1 VYTFEG
7 TLPENDPTYIKRQT
21 DDELYE
27 GLKAKKFCYVFN
39 SRKTGKSSLRVR
51 VMNRLQ
57 AEGFICAAID
67 ISLDEVQLTTPHQ
80 WYFGILDNLTE
91 DFDLDIDLDDWWH
104 SQDLLSPLGRLRKF
118 IESVLLIQ
126 RTENI
131 VIFIDEIDSVLSL
144 NFPTDDFFAFIRACY
159 NRRVDNPT
167 LIEDKKRT
175 PFNIG
180 RGIELTGFTL
190 TEALPLAA
198 GLQGIVAEPETI
210 FAQLWEWTK
219 GQPFLTQKLC
229 HLVVRH
235 AESDRPN
242 VKQLIQTYVLEN
254 WESQDEPEHLKT
266 IRDRILAN
274 ERDVGSLLGLY
285 QQILQQQ
292 EVNADR
298 SYFSIELRLSGLAIE
313 RQGKLTVYNP
323 IYKAVFNQN
332 WIEKQLA
339 YLRPY
344 SQAIAAWQASNCR
357 DESRLLR
364 GQALKDAQ
372 IWVNSHKLTEQDY
385 QFLNASERLEKE
397 EREKTFLA
405 ERTKQVEALLIQE
418 KKIANSQRRLLL
430 AVTTALFIMTGL
442 GFIAFFNYRKAL
454 VSELKAVI
462 ESSQALFASNQRLD
476 ALVAAIKARRQ
487 LQKLGTVDENL
498 EMQVKQVLQQSS
510 YQAIERNRFSGHR
523 DRVYGIAISQDGK
536 TIVSGSADRTVK
548 LWRRD
553 GTLLTTLEG
562 HTGRVVTVAI
572 SQDGKTIASGSADR
586 TVILWNRDRKN
597 GLSDKTLTGHTAGV
611 RAVAISNDGTLIASA
626 SEDKTIKLWKKDGT
640 LLNTLEGHTAG
651 VRAVAISNDG
661 QLIVSAGEDKTIKLW
676 KKDGTLLN
684 TLEGHTAG
692 VRAVAISADNTL
704 IVSGSR
710 DNTVKLWAK
719 DGKSLITFR
728 EHNAPVYGV
737 AIDPK
742 GDRIASASAD
752 NTIKIWRK
760 DTNGFQSLSYKTLR
774 GHTNRVWGVAIS
786 PDGNE
791 IVSAS
796 WDKTVRIWQPDNNLV
811 NTFSGHQDVTIS
823 VDFSARLIA
832 SASDDRTVKIW
843 KPNGVLLTNFT
854 GHNAEVYAVAI
865 SRDSK
870 TIVSGS
876 ADRTVKIW
884 QPDGKIL
891 KTLKGFQNSVWA
903 IAITPDGKTIVTA
916 SEDNTIKIWRSDGT
930 LLHTL
935 KGHQDRIWAVAISS
949 ILPTLRKANSEAT
962 TDSPLNNGGEGGSFV
977 SGSEDNTVKI
987 WRSDGTLLHTLKGH
1001 QDIVLTVAISPDGK
1015 TIVSGSE
1022 DNTVKIWRSD
1032 GTLLHTLKG
1041 HQDTIR
1047 TVAISHDGNAIA
1059 SGSEDGT
1066 IKLWKIDGT
1075 LLTTL
1080 NNDGGAIWDVAFSP
1094 DNTQIASVGE
1104 NKKVTIWNLKNI
1116 ISLNLLNYGCNWA
1129 KDYLQHNS
1137 QVEKE
1142 NKFLC
1147 NTISP

>member
-1 VYTFEG
+1 MNYQYTFEG
-7 TLPENDPTYIKRQT
+7 TLPENDPTYIKRQA
-21 DDELYE
+21 DDELYK

-57 AEGFICAAID
+57 AEGFVCAAID
-67 ISLDEVQLTTPHQ
+67 ISLDEVQLTTPNQ

-104 SQDLLSPLGRLRKF
+104 SQELLSPLGRLRKF
-118 IESVLLIQ
+118 IESILLVQ
-126 RTENI
+126 RSENI

-159 NRRVDNPT
+159 NRRVDNSAYARLTFCLLGVATPST

-190 TEALPLAA
+190 TEALPLAR
-198 GLQGIVAEPETI
+198 GLQSVVAEPETI
-210 FAQLWEWTK
+210 FAKLWEWTK

-229 HLVVRH
+229 HLVIRY

-242 VKQLIQTYVLEN
+242 IKQLIHTYVIEN
-254 WESQDEPEHLKT
+254 WESQDEPEHLRT

-285 QQILQQQ
+285 QQILQKQ
-292 EVNADR
+292 EINADR

-344 SQAIAAWQASNCR
+344 SQAIAAWQASDCQ
-357 DESRLLR
+357 DKSRLLR

-372 IWVNSHKLTEQDY
+372 IWVSSHKLTEQDY
-385 QFLNASERLEKE
+385 QFLTASERLEKE

-405 ERTKQVEALLIQE
+405 ERTKQVEALLFQE
-418 KKIANSQRRLLL
+418 KKIANAQRRLLL

-462 ESSQALFASNQRLD
+462 QSSQALFASNQKLD
-476 ALVAAIKARRQ
+476 ALVAAIKATRQ
-487 LQKLGTVDENL
+487 LQKLGKVDANL
-498 EMQVKQVLQQSS
+498 EMQVKQILQQAS
-510 YQAIERNRFSGHR
+510 YQALERNRFSGHR
-523 DRVYGIAISQDGK
+523 DRVYGIAISSTPRKTNSEASSSLPLGKGDGRG
-536 TIVSGSADRTVK
+536 IEREIIASGSADRTVK
-548 LWRRD
+548 LWKRD
-553 GTLLTTLEG
+553 GTLLTTLKG
-562 HTGRVVTVAI
+562 HFGQVVAVAI

-586 TVILWNRDRKN
+586 TVKLWSSDRKN
-597 GLSDKTLTGHTAGV
+597 GFPDKTLKGHTAGV
-611 RAVAISNDGTLIASA
+611 NSVAISRDGMLIASA
-626 SEDKTIKLWKKDGT
+626 SEDKTVKLWKRDGT

-651 VRAVAISNDG
+651 VKDVAISNDG
-661 QLIVSAGEDKTIKLW
+661 QLIISASEDKTIKLW
-676 KKDGTLLN
+676 KRDGTLLN
-684 TLEGHTAG
+684 TFKEHTAG

-710 DNTVKLWAK
+710 DNTVKLWRK

-737 AIDPK
+737 AISPK

-752 NTIKIWRK
+752 NTVKIWRK
-760 DTNGFQSLSYKTLR
+760 DTNGFQPISYKTLR

-811 NTFSGHQDVTIS
+811 NTFSGHQDVTIA
-823 VDFSARLIA
+823 VDFSARIIA
-832 SASDDRTVKIW
+832 SASDDKTVKIW

-854 GHNAEVYAVAI
+854 EHSAEVYAVAI
-865 SRDSK
+865 SSNSK
-870 TIVSGS
+870 IIVSGS
-876 ADRTVKIW
+876 ADRFSTATVQEAIIIPER
-884 QPDGKIL
+884 QTIGKSRFLIL
-891 KTLKGFQNSVWA
+891 RHCLITLVKCLNY
-903 IAITPDGKTIVTA
+903 I
-916 SEDNTIKIWRSDGT
+916 
-930 LLHTL
+930 
-935 KGHQDRIWAVAISS
+935 S
-949 ILPTLRKANSEAT
+949 ILTIPCFLIIIIESSLIFE
-962 TDSPLNNGGEGGSFV
+962 NNYES
-977 SGSEDNTVKI
+977 TYY
-987 WRSDGTLLHTLKGH
+987 SD
-1001 QDIVLTVAISPDGK
+1001 
-1015 TIVSGSE
+1015 
-1022 DNTVKIWRSD
+1022 R
-1032 GTLLHTLKG
+1032 
-1041 HQDTIR
+1041 
-1047 TVAISHDGNAIA
+1047 
-1059 SGSEDGT
+1059 
-1066 IKLWKIDGT
+1066 
-1075 LLTTL
+1075 
-1080 NNDGGAIWDVAFSP
+1080 
-1094 DNTQIASVGE
+1094 
-1104 NKKVTIWNLKNI
+1104 
-1116 ISLNLLNYGCNWA
+1116 C
-1129 KDYLQHNS
+1129 
-1137 QVEKE
+1137 
-1142 NKFLC
+1142 
-1147 NTISP
+1147 

>member
-1 VYTFEG
+1 MYTFEG
-7 TLPENDPTYIKRQT
+7 TLPENNPTYIKRKA

-57 AEGFICAAID
+57 AEGFVCAAID
-67 ISLDEVQLTTPHQ
+67 ISLDEIQLATPNQ
-80 WYFGILDNLTE
+80 WYFGILDSLTE

-104 SQDLLSPLGRLRKF
+104 SQELLSPLGRLRKF
-118 IESVLLIQ
+118 IESVLLVKKS
-126 RTENI
+126 ENI
-131 VIFIDEIDSVLSL
+131 VIFIDEIDSILGL
-144 NFPTDDFFAFIRACY
+144 NFPIDDFFAFIRACY
-159 NRRVDNPT
+159 NRRVDNPAYDRLTFCLLGVASPST

-190 TEALPLAA
+190 TEALPLAK
-198 GLQGIVAEPETI
+198 GLQGIVAEPEKV
-210 FAQLWEWTK
+210 FAQLWEWTQ

-229 HLVVRH
+229 YLVVRH
-235 AESDRPN
+235 ADSDRPN
-242 VKQLIQTYVLEN
+242 VKQLIQTYVIAN

-266 IRDRILAN
+266 IRDRLLAN
-274 ERDVGSLLGLY
+274 ERDIGSLLGLY
-285 QQILQQQ
+285 QQIYQQ
-292 EVNADR
+292 EEVSAAR
-298 SYFSIELRLSGLAIE
+298 SYFSIEIRLSGIAIE
-313 RQGKLTVYNP
+313 KQGKLTVYNP
-323 IYKAVFNQN
+323 IYKEVFNQN

-344 SQAIAAWQASNCR
+344 SQAIAAWLASDCR

-364 GQALKDAQ
+364 GKALKDAQ
-372 IWVNSHKLTEQDY
+372 IWVSFHKLTEQDY

-405 ERTKQVEALLIQE
+405 ERTKQVEALLFQE
-418 KKIANSQRRLLL
+418 KKIANMQRRLLL

-442 GFIAFFNYRKAL
+442 GFIALFNYRKAL
-454 VSELKAVI
+454 VSEVKAVA
-462 ESSQALFASNQRLD
+462 ESSEALFASNQRLD
-476 ALVAAIKARRQ
+476 ALVAAIKATRQ
-487 LQKLGTVDENL
+487 LQKLGKVDSNL
-498 EMQVKQVLQQSS
+498 EIEVKQILQQTS
-510 YQAIERNRFSGHR
+510 YQAIERNRLSGHR
-523 DRVYGIAISQDGK
+523 DRIYGIAVSPDGK
-536 TIVSGSADRTVK
+536 IVASGSADRTVKLWKRDGTLLTTLEGHSRRLVAVAISGDSQIIVSGSADRTVK
-548 LWRRD
+548 LWKRDGTLLTTLKKHTAGVTSVAISRDGRLIASASEDKTIKLWKRD

-562 HTGRVVTVAI
+562 HT
-572 SQDGKTIASGSADR
+572 
-586 TVILWNRDRKN
+586 
-597 GLSDKTLTGHTAGV
+597 AGV
-611 RAVAISNDGTLIASA
+611 KAVALSNDAQLIISA

-640 LLNTLEGHTAG
+640 LLNTF
-651 VRAVAISNDG
+651 
-661 QLIVSAGEDKTIKLW
+661 K
-676 KKDGTLLN
+676 
-684 TLEGHTAG
+684 GHTAG

-710 DNTVKLWAK
+710 DNTVKLWRK
-719 DGKSLITFR
+719 DGTFLRTLR

-737 AIDPK
+737 AISPDNNW
-742 GDRIASASAD
+742 IASASAD

-760 DTNGFQSLSYKTLR
+760 DTNGFQNLSNKTLR
-774 GHTNRVWGVAIS
+774 GHTNRVWGVAIT

-796 WDKTVRIWQPDNNLV
+796 WDKTVRLWQLDNNLV
-811 NTFSGHQDVTIS
+811 KTFSGHQDVTIS
-823 VDFSARLIA
+823 VDFSARIIA
-832 SASDDRTVKIW
+832 SASDDKTVKIW
-843 KPNGVLLTNFT
+843 NQNGVLLTNFT

-865 SRDSK
+865 SSNSK

-876 ADRTVKIW
+876 ADRTVKLW

-891 KTLKGFQNSVWA
+891 KTLKGYQNAVWA
-903 IAITPDGKTIVTA
+903 VAITPDGKTIVSG
-916 SEDNTIKIWRSDGT
+916 SEDYIKIWRSDGT
-930 LLHTL
+930 LLNTL
-935 KGHQDRIWAVAISS
+935 NGHQSAVWAVAITPDGKT
-949 ILPTLRKANSEAT
+949 I
-962 TDSPLNNGGEGGSFV
+962 V

-987 WRSDGTLLHTLKGH
+987 WHSDGTLLKTLKGH
-1001 QDIVLTVAISPDGK
+1001 QDTVLTVAITPDGK

-1032 GTLLHTLKG
+1032 GTLLKTLKG
-1041 HQDTIR
+1041 HRDTVR
-1047 TVAISHDGNAIA
+1047 TVAISHDGGAIA

-1075 LLTTL
+1075 LITTL
-1080 NNDGGAIWDVAFSP
+1080 NNDGGSIWDVAFSP

-1104 NKKVTIWNLKNI
+1104 NKKVIVWNLKNI
-1116 ISLNLLNYGCNWA
+1116 IGLNLLKHSCDWA
-1129 KDYLQHNS
+1129 QNYLQHNS

-1147 NTISP
+1147 NR